1 MSSKDNDE
9 ECVMHSKGDNMEM
22 MINDKADEVMQEL
35 FQSLLSRYQ
44 NGLETSMPGCDFI
57 FDCVHLN
64 FKRDGSYIDSPDSLK
79 NKNAT
84 IKLIN
89 KKDHKCIKK

>member
-22 MINDKADEVMQEL
+22 MINDKADEVIQEL

-44 NGLETSMPGCDFI
+44 NGLETSIPGCDFI
-57 FDCVHLN
+57 LLIIYRFSWLDKKQ
-64 FKRDGSYIDSPDSLK
+64 KRN
-79 NKNAT
+79 NKT
-84 IKLIN
+84 YQ
-89 KKDHKCIKK
+89 

>member
-22 MINDKADEVMQEL
+22 MINDKADEVILEL

-44 NGLETSMPGCDFI
+44 NGLETSIPGCDFI
-57 FDCVHLN
+57 FWIIYRFSWLDKKQ
-64 FKRDGSYIDSPDSLK
+64 KRN
-79 NKNAT
+79 NKT
-84 IKLIN
+84 YQ
-89 KKDHKCIKK
+89 